1 MNPRVKEVKVLEN
14 YKLLLTF
21 KNGEKRIY
29 DAKKLLEYD
38 FYKNLRDL
46 KYFKE
51 VKVVDG
57 ITIEWKSGEDVNP
70 DDLYENSTLIN

>member
-1 MNPRVKEVKVLEN
+1 MNPRVKEVKVLED

-70 DDLYENSTLIN
+70 DDLYENSILIN

>member
-1 MNPRVKEVKVLEN
+1 MNPRVKEVKVLED

-21 KNGEKRIY
+21 KNGEKRVY

>member
-1 MNPRVKEVKVLEN
+1 MEKTLTLED

-21 KNGEKRIY
+21 KNGEKRVY

>member
-70 DDLYENSTLIN
+70 DNLYENSILIN

>member
-70 DDLYENSTLIN
+70 DDLYENSILIN

>member
-70 DDLYENSTLIN
+70 DDLYENSALIN

>member
-29 DAKKLLEYD
+29 DAKKLLGYD